1 MSGTIWVDPHVDYA
15 GRAKAAA
22 KDNSWS
28 PRKKLAWFL
37 VFAAVAWAVILAPVL
52 LLG

>member
-15 GRAKAAA
+15 GRSKTEF
-22 KDNSWS
+22 KDAWS

-37 VFAAVAWAVILAPVL
+37 IFAAFAWSLVLTPVL